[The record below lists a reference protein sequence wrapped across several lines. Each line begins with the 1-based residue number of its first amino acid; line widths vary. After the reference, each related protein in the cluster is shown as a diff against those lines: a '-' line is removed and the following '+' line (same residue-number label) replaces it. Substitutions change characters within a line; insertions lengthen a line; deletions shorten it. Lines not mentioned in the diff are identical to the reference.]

1 MLVLHGFWSNSGG
14 MRLWAEDSD
23 LLVKS
28 PSQALRSARP
38 HPFAAPADL
47 IAGIHPGKPAT
58 AVLLLPSLRSAP
70 LDSPELIR
78 LAPRPAARTDPM
90 LLAWTVPVVDLD
102 PTAALAAFD
111 QPAPDVRYGAS
122 VDYLA
127 ELAVFARELVE
138 RGRVLPQLR
147 RDTHGAAACWRPVL
161 QGRDVVA
168 MTSLVSA
175 MPPVCRAEV
184 GGHDPHE
191 LATSALDAMVDAAVR
206 AALSPMDLLP
216 PRRGRSKRHRAVEA
230 WLTALT
236 CPDGRFDA
244 EPDELDALAEAL
256 RPWDDVGIG
265 TVGPARATF
274 RLSEVET
281 ENEETPA
288 GSLWRLEF
296 LLQSTQDPS
305 LLVPAEQAWNDDGS
319 LRRWLDRPQELLLTE
334 LGRASRIFP
343 ELVPALR
350 TACPS
355 GLELDAD
362 GAYRFLSGTAAVL
375 DEAGFGV
382 LLPSWWDRRR
392 KLGLVLS
399 AYTPVDGVVGKA
411 SKFGREQLVEFRWE
425 LAVGDDPLSEEEIA
439 ALTETK
445 SPLIR
450 LRGQW
455 VALDT
460 EQLRRGLEFL
470 ERKPTGRKTTAE
482 RWPPATPTTWTPRSR
497 SPPYAPTAGSGTCSP
512 GPPRRRCSRWTRP
525 TDSPR
530 RCVPTSSAVW
540 RGWRFCPRSVWAA
553 AWPTTWAWARRC
565 SYWPWKP
572 WNPFS
577 ATRIAASDPHCY
589 CARCRWWATGSRKR
603 PGLHPTCG
611 CTPTTGAPGC
621 TARRCATTSSAPTW
635 S

>member
-1 MLVLHGFWSNSGG
+1 MPAAPSTREKDCMLVLHGFWSNSGG

-265 TVGPARATF
+265 TVGGAGDVSAVRSRDRKRGDARG
-274 RLSEVET
+274 LVVEAGVLIAVDAGPQ
-281 ENEETPA
+281 PA
-288 GSLWRLEF
+288 G
-296 LLQSTQDPS
+296 P
-305 LLVPAEQAWNDDGS
+305 
-319 LRRWLDRPQELLLTE
+319 RR
-334 LGRASRIFP
+334 
-343 ELVPALR
+343 
-350 TACPS
+350 
-355 GLELDAD
+355 
-362 GAYRFLSGTAAVL
+362 
-375 DEAGFGV
+375 AGME
-382 LLPSWWDRRR
+382 RRR
-392 KLGLVLS
+392 QP
-399 AYTPVDGVVGKA
+399 AP
-411 SKFGREQLVEFRWE
+411 
-425 LAVGDDPLSEEEIA
+425 LAGPA
-439 ALTETK
+439 A
-445 SPLIR
+445 
-450 LRGQW
+450 G
-455 VALDT
+455 
-460 EQLRRGLEFL
+460 
-470 ERKPTGRKTTAE
+470 
-482 RWPPATPTTWTPRSR
+482 
-497 SPPYAPTAGSGTCSP
+497 
-512 GPPRRRCSRWTRP
+512 
-525 TDSPR
+525 
-530 RCVPTSSAVW
+530 
-540 RGWRFCPRSVWAA
+540 AA
-553 AWPTTWAWARRC
+553 ADRTGPGL
-565 SYWPWKP
+565 
-572 WNPFS
+572 
-577 ATRIAASDPHCY
+577 SDFPR
-589 CARCRWWATGSRKR
+589 AR
-603 PGLHPTCG
+603 PGAAHRVPVR
-611 CTPTTGAPGC
+611 A
-621 TARRCATTSSAPTW
+621 
-635 S
+635 

>member
-334 LGRASRIFP
+334 LGRASRFSP
-343 ELVPALR
+343 SSSRRCAPRARPGLSSTP
-350 TACPS
+350 TAPTDSCRVRPRCS
-355 GLELDAD
+355 TRLGLACCCRP
-362 GAYRFLSGTAAVL
+362 GGTAAASWAWSCPHIPRSTAWWARPASSAASSSSSS
-375 DEAGFGV
+375 AG
-382 LLPSWWDRRR
+382 SWPWATIRSARRR
-392 KLGLVLS
+392 S
-399 AYTPVDGVVGKA
+399 
-411 SKFGREQLVEFRWE
+411 
-425 LAVGDDPLSEEEIA
+425 
-439 ALTETK
+439 
-445 SPLIR
+445 
-450 LRGQW
+450 
-455 VALDT
+455 
-460 EQLRRGLEFL
+460 RR
-470 ERKPTGRKTTAE
+470 
-482 RWPPATPTTWTPRSR
+482 
-497 SPPYAPTAGSGTCSP
+497 
-512 GPPRRRCSRWTRP
+512 
-525 TDSPR
+525 
-530 RCVPTSSAVW
+530 
-540 RGWRFCPRSVWAA
+540 
-553 AWPTTWAWARRC
+553 
-565 SYWPWKP
+565 
-572 WNPFS
+572 
-577 ATRIAASDPHCY
+577 
-589 CARCRWWATGSRKR
+589 
-603 PGLHPTCG
+603 
-611 CTPTTGAPGC
+611 
-621 TARRCATTSSAPTW
+621 
-635 S
+635 